1 MRLPL
6 GELIV
11 LSSHL
16 CFFVVAFVSDGD
28 VKNCNSRA
36 RIERLAL
43 ASVGSLTVT
52 LNWTCLFVA
61 DQNSGAAPNSPR
73 IRRRKAS
80 GAANNISG
88 GGGSSPSVAVAD
100 ASWEKGGG
108 GAAAKADA
116 VAKLKCPLSDEEEV
130 VEVARVKSSA
140 NVSATSK
147 LGLVVVGDHESA
159 RPPTMLHQQQTQPA
173 SQPGDLSQRI
183 VDASSPLISASNALS
198 ILPSS
203 AASDSGANKHYLNSS
218 FWISP
223 SNPHQGHCA
232 LIRLKSID
240 YKFSTPCLFR

>member
-1 MRLPL
+1 M
-6 GELIV
+6 LISASCEK
-11 LSSHL
+11 LQQSS
-16 CFFVVAFVSDGD
+16 
-28 VKNCNSRA
+28 A
-36 RIERLAL
+36 RNERLAL
-43 ASVGSLTVT
+43 ASVGSLTVA

-88 GGGSSPSVAVAD
+88 GGSSSPSVAVAD

-140 NVSATSK
+140 NVSAASK

-159 RPPTMLHQQQTQPA
+159 RPPTMLHQQQSQPA
-173 SQPGDLSQRI
+173 SQQPGDLSQRI

-203 AASDSGANKHYLNSS
+203 AASDSGAYHITI
-218 FWISP
+218 WIS
-223 SNPHQGHCA
+223 HTRVIG
-232 LIRLKSID
+232 L
-240 YKFSTPCLFR
+240 